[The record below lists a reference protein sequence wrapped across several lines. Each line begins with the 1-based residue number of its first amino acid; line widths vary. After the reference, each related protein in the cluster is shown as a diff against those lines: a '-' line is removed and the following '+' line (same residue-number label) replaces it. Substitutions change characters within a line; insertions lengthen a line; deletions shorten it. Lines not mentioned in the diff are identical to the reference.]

1 MVDPQTRTPPARSA
15 VGKRLRTLRQEL
27 GLTLSDVA
35 DRTGVSV
42 SNLSK
47 IERGD
52 VSPSFDIV
60 MRICHGLDVAIEY
73 FVKPG
78 PKSSVTGRKTTTL
91 RGRAIEVSS
100 AQYDYLAHAS
110 ELSRKA
116 MVPLEMWVRA
126 RTVEEFGHW
135 SQHEGEE
142 FIFVIAGSIDVHTDQ
157 YAPFT
162 LEAGESSYFDSS
174 MKHIYVSRGDGDAHV
189 LSISFNPEFTSRAA
203 IESFMNPAV
212 RLGGSKPSTQDS
224 DED

>member
-1 MVDPQTRTPPARSA
+1 MVVSQARSHPAPALSA
-15 VGKRLRTLRQEL
+15 VGECLRALRHDL
-27 GLTLSDVA
+27 GATLSDVA
-35 DRTGVSV
+35 ERTGVSI

-60 MRICHGLDVAIEY
+60 MRICQGLDISIEY

-78 PKSSVTGRKTTTL
+78 PKNSVNGRKTTTL
-91 RGRAIEVSS
+91 KGQAIEVSS
-100 AQYDYLAHAS
+100 AQYDYFAHAS

-135 SQHEGEE
+135 SQHTGEE
-142 FIFVIAGSIDVHTDQ
+142 FVFVIAGSIDVHTDQ
-157 YAPFT
+157 YAQFT
-162 LEAGESSYFDSS
+162 LKAGESAYFDSG
-174 MKHIYVSRGDGDAHV
+174 MKHVYVSVGDGDAHL
-189 LSISFNPEFTSRAA
+189 LSISFNPEFTSRSE

-212 RLGGSKPSTQDS
+212 RMGAPKP
-224 DED
+224 